1 MNGGR
6 PLAHLLAGAMLAIA
20 VAPALAADE
29 PEPKYEA
36 LVQRLKSGDLDVDFE
51 ALRMA
56 YTRSD
61 YFSSDDADVTELR
74 GAMFDA
80 LAAGDM
86 AKAGDR
92 AQRILDRDYVDID
105 AHLVAGI
112 VHRRGNDDDEA
123 EFHRTVG
130 MALLQSI
137 QDSGDG
143 RSKESAFVV
152 ISTDEELALLRSQ
165 GLQIKSRSMTRGGGH
180 AFDIVEVTDDAG
192 HAGKLYFN
200 LDIPLG
206 LAGPNANKPE
216 KN

>member
-1 MNGGR
+1 MNVGR
-6 PLAHLLAGAMLAIA
+6 PLVNLLAGAMLAIA
-20 VAPALAADE
+20 AAPGLAAEE
-29 PEPKYEA
+29 PEPSYEA

-61 YFSSDDADVTELR
+61 RYSSDDADVTELR
-74 GAMFDA
+74 GAMLEA
-80 LAAGDM
+80 LAAEDM

-92 AQRILDRDYVDID
+92 AKRILDLDYVDID
-105 AHLVAGI
+105 AHLVVGV
-112 VHRRGNDDDEA
+112 VHRRANDDAEA
-123 EFHRTVG
+123 EFHRAIAMG
-130 MALLQSI
+130 LLQSI
-137 QDSGDG
+137 RESGDG

-152 ISTDEELALLRSQ
+152 ISSDEEFALLRSQ
-165 GLQIKSRSMTRGGGH
+165 GLRVKGRSMMRGGGH
-180 AFDIVEVTDDAG
+180 GFDIVEVSDDAG

-206 LAGPNANKPE
+206 LVGLDAGQPE